1 MAQFEKSSEEIASK
15 ITNKIE
21 SISHLNMEII
31 TILFVNYKVNENNCK
46 LHYLMQKEHYVQLK
60 NQIKE
65 LHQDNQ
71 IE

>member
-1 MAQFEKSSEEIASK
+1 MAQFEKSSDEIASK
-15 ITNKIE
+15 VTNKIE

-46 LHYLMQKEHYVQLK
+46 LHYLMPKELYVQLK

-65 LHQDNQ
+65 QHQDNQ